1 VLEAVRCAQGGAP
14 IDEVLWRRVVFAQ
27 FHDYIPGSSIHEV
40 YDEARVELAGIAHR
54 ALQTACD
61 ELGASGTTPALF
73 NPLPRE
79 RVHRLGLDAHGRVE
93 SVLLPPLGGGSVA
106 ALPRVASVA
115 PAQGSISPQAQL
127 SNERVQARFDGMGR
141 VAALCIDGIDLAL
154 RSPLCDLV
162 IHPDQPHLFEA
173 WDIDRQ
179 TLSLGAAVQSPATVM
194 RGHSATGSTTLSF
207 TRSLGDAGEATLHY
221 TLGAGA
227 AWLRLDIDLNWR
239 QPEQLLKLAFPTAYA
254 ARQARYA
261 APFGSVLRS
270 QVPGESADEAKWEV
284 PASRWAAVADETE
297 HEGLFIV
304 TEAKY
309 GFSCRDGELGLSL
322 VRSAAVT
329 CGSAVT
335 GGTPSSHPQAM
346 RRNAG
351 APYSDIGAHRI
362 ALAFGR
368 YSADAPRDEQ
378 PAALADTLYTAP
390 LACAGRLPLES
401 GFLGLDGGET
411 LQPTWAQPLS
421 PGRWVLRL
429 NETLGRRGQVRVRL
443 ADGWRAT
450 QVDLRALPVGDG
462 REVEQLDYT
471 PYALLS
477 LLIERRVG

>member
-1 VLEAVRCAQGGAP
+1 MQM
-14 IDEVLWRRVVFAQ
+14 
-27 FHDYIPGSSIHEV
+27 
-40 YDEARVELAGIAHR
+40 AR
-54 ALQTACD
+54 D
-61 ELGASGTTPALF
+61 ELGANGTAPALF
-73 NPLPRE
+73 NSLPRA
-79 RVHRLGLDAHGRVE
+79 RVHRLGLDSQGRVE
-93 SVLLPPLGGGSVA
+93 TVLLPPLGGGSVA
-106 ALPRVASVA
+106 ALPRVAAVA
-115 PAQGSISPQAQL
+115 PAQGSIAPQAQL

-141 VAALCIDGIDLAL
+141 VVALRIDGVDIAL
-154 RSPLCDLV
+154 RTPLCDLV

-179 TLSLGAAVQSPATVM
+179 TLSLGAAVQSPATVTL
-194 RGHSATGSTTLSF
+194 GHSDTGSATLSF

-221 TLGAGA
+221 TLDAGA
-227 AWLRLDIDLNWR
+227 AWLRLEIDLDWR

-297 HEGLFIV
+297 HEGLFVV

-329 CGSAVT
+329 CGSAVA

-351 APYSDIGAHRI
+351 AAYSDISAHRI

-368 YSADAPRDEQ
+368 YTADAPRDEQ
-378 PAALADTLYTAP
+378 PAALADLLYAAP
-390 LACAGRLPLES
+390 LACTGDAPMES

-429 NETLGRRGQVRVRL
+429 NETLGRRGQVRVQL
-443 ADGWRAT
+443 AEGWRAT
-450 QVDLRALPVGDG
+450 QVDLRALQVGDG
-462 REVEQLDYT
+462 REVEQLAYT